1 MAGGSVE
8 SGRILWREDLARSY
22 TMANLLID
30 AISFQVIGELKDD
43 PGHLL
48 LIGDDGSWYDF
59 DIVQVTIKPIEP
71 GDS

>member
-1 MAGGSVE
+1 
-8 SGRILWREDLARSY
+8 
-22 TMANLLID
+22 MANLLID

-48 LIGDDGSWYDF
+48 LIGDDGSWYDL
-59 DIVQVTIKPIEP
+59 DIVQVTIEPIEP